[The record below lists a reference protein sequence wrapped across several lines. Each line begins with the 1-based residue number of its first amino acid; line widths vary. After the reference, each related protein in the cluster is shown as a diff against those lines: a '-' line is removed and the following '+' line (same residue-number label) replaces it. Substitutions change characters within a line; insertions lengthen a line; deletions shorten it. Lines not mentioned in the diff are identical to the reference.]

1 MTPTGSRTTPAGA
14 STRCASSS
22 RSARSQPSATTP
34 PTPTPAPWSPAETY
48 ILAADKWQ
56 VELLADLDR
65 VPATGALVVATWP
78 KPREGSGFPA
88 RVFAIVERE
97 ETRPTGD

>member
-1 MTPTGSRTTPAGA
+1 MSDAVKERIGLLARLATGGVWIAAGA
-14 STRCASSS
+14 VKLPDPGASV
-22 RSARSQPSATTP
+22 
-34 PTPTPAPWSPAETY
+34 
-48 ILAADKWQ
+48 AAVRAYDLLPEDQEAKL
-56 VELLADLDR
+56 ELLADLDR